1 MGKLPYIQF
10 YPADWLQDTMPL
22 SLAAKGAWINILC
35 AQWRSQS
42 RGALTLPLTGWA
54 RQIGASVEQTKA
66 AISELVDMHICDC
79 PSHENVSL
87 VTDHN
92 EKITLVNR
100 RMVRE
105 EKARESNACRQ
116 QRHRN
121 KKVTQKVTFSGQAS
135 TATFGPVD
143 AHICG
148 FSPNENVPLVTDHN
162 AEITFADKMTA
173 KEKNSIESGICRH
186 EKFGNKGIT
195 HLSNAPVTP
204 YISEVRNQ
212 KSEKK
217 EKDSSSPPEAVRL
230 AKRLA
235 DKILETNPKAKIG
248 NITAWAR
255 HVDLMLRIDGRTP
268 EEVEAVIDWCQRDA
282 FWCSNILSTKK
293 LREKFDQ
300 LTAKMNPRKQAKSP
314 GGHPPWF

>member
-116 QRHRN
+116 QRYRN
-121 KKVTQKVTFSGQAS
+121 KKVTQ
-135 TATFGPVD
+135 PD
-143 AHICG
+143 
-148 FSPNENVPLVTDHN
+148 
-162 AEITFADKMTA
+162 
-173 KEKNSIESGICRH
+173 
-186 EKFGNKGIT
+186 
-195 HLSNAPVTP
+195 NAPVTP

-217 EKDSSSPPEAVRL
+217 EKTSSSHPEAVRL

-248 NITAWAR
+248 NLPAWAR

-293 LREKFDQ
+293 LREKYDQ

-314 GGHPPWF
+314 GGHPSWF